1 MAAISSAGIGF
12 RRLTVLGID
21 SLLLARSSPKRNQMV
36 ELALLV
42 FSYFKDER
50 IEVWAHPANRSIL
63 LREIRSLVQIVRA
76 IEDCPRLFKSDAVL
90 GSLPQALAFARI
102 EVEARD
108 V

>member
-12 RRLTVLGID
+12 RLLTVLGID

-50 IEVWAHPANRSIL
+50 IEV
-63 LREIRSLVQIVRA
+63 
-76 IEDCPRLFKSDAVL
+76 
-90 GSLPQALAFARI
+90 
-102 EVEARD
+102 
-108 V
+108 